1 MLEAFLGWLL
11 GVVYNDSLGVVLG
24 DLLGWFLLIS
34 GMILGD
40 ILGDSWWLYRLLSDD
55 IRTVLE

>member
-24 DLLGWFLLIS
+24 DSLGWFLLS
-34 GMILGD
+34 FGMILGD

>member
-1 MLEAFLGWLL
+1 MLEAFWGWLL
-11 GVVYNDSLGVVLG
+11 GVVYNDSLGVVFG

-40 ILGDSWWLYRLLSDD
+40 ILGGSWWFY
-55 IRTVLE
+55 E

>member
-24 DLLGWFLLIS
+24 DLLGWSLLIS

-40 ILGDSWWLYRLLSDD
+40 ILGDSWWFY
-55 IRTVLE
+55 E

>member
-40 ILGDSWWLYRLLSDD
+40 ILGDFWWFYRLLSDD

>member
-24 DLLGWFLLIS
+24 DLLGWFLLS
-34 GMILGD
+34 FGMILGD

>member
-24 DLLGWFLLIS
+24 DLLGVVLGDLLGWFLLIS

-40 ILGDSWWLYRLLSDD
+40 ILDDSWWFY
-55 IRTVLE
+55 E

>member
-11 GVVYNDSLGVVLG
+11 GVVYNDSLEVTQD
-24 DLLGWFLLIS
+24 DLLGWRMLIS

-40 ILGDSWWLYRLLSDD
+40 ILGDSWWLYG
-55 IRTVLE
+55 

>member
-24 DLLGWFLLIS
+24 GFTNS
-34 GMILGD
+34 FRMIFGR
-40 ILGDSWWLYRLLSDD
+40 S
-55 IRTVLE
+55 

>member
-24 DLLGWFLLIS
+24 D
-34 GMILGD
+34 
-40 ILGDSWWLYRLLSDD
+40 ILGDSWWFY
-55 IRTVLE
+55 E